1 MQHKEIIQKDKS
13 FKITLLEIYDGVLKG
28 LKINFKNDK
37 QLDSKDFSSI
47 IIGEN
52 GVGKSILLRTII
64 DIFLELERLKKVYNG
79 EKNRKSSNVI
89 KSYRIQYT
97 IGEDKYVV
105 EKLDKGIN
113 IYHNEEILRNYNNLK
128 LPQKVMACS
137 FLIND
142 KFIFSKNEN
151 DSIYKYLGVR
161 VHNTMTN
168 TSLVVKKIALNI
180 INSINN
186 EEFIAG
192 IIECFKFLNLYPE
205 CKLVYKIKQ
214 KQLFFSGD
222 VTTKNIFEKF
232 DVLWS
237 KRSTQAFGYN
247 IIKELKNK
255 PEDLYD
261 MVNLINEISYKI
273 GNEKELSF
281 NVNFKDINTMFLE
294 NTNVSILEKLS
305 KLDIITNPDIYI
317 KRNEEYSLE
326 NGSSGEIH
334 ILFLI
339 TNILSQIGSES
350 LILIDEPEVSLH
362 PNWQIKIMSLLEKIL
377 KQCSSTNHVIVATHS
392 HFMVSDLN
400 QENSSVIVMNKINNK
415 INNNITSEV
424 IYENTYGW
432 SAENIL
438 YKVFNVPS
446 NRNYYLADELDNIL
460 EEISMGNISCV
471 KDRILKLKHLLPNL
485 TENDPLKEVI
495 EKILEKAVKYE

>member
-1 MQHKEIIQKDKS
+1 MEK
-13 FKITLLEIYDGVLKG
+13 
-28 LKINFKNDK
+28 
-37 QLDSKDFSSI
+37 
-47 IIGEN
+47 
-52 GVGKSILLRTII
+52 
-64 DIFLELERLKKVYNG
+64 
-79 EKNRKSSNVI
+79 KNRKSSNVL
-89 KSYRIQYT
+89 KSYKIQYT
-97 IGEDKYVV
+97 IGEDNYVV
-105 EKLDKGIN
+105 EKLEKSIN
-113 IYHNEEILRNYNNLK
+113 VYLNEEILRNYNNLK
-128 LPQKVMACS
+128 LPQKIMACS

-186 EEFIAG
+186 KEFIEG
-192 IIECFKFLNLYPE
+192 IIECFKFLDLYPQ

-222 VTTKNIFEKF
+222 INAENIFKRF
-232 DVLWS
+232 DMLWS

-255 PEDLYD
+255 PEDLD
-261 MVNLINEISYKI
+261 NMVNLINEISYRI
-273 GNEKELSF
+273 GDEKELSF
-281 NVNFKDINTMFLE
+281 NVNFKNIDRMFIE
-294 NTNVSILEKLS
+294 NTNVNILEKLS
-305 KLDIITNPDIYI
+305 KLDIISNPDIYI

-362 PNWQIKIMSLLEKIL
+362 PNWQIRIISLLKKIL
-377 KQCSSTNHVIVATHS
+377 KECSSTSHIIVATHS

-400 QENSSVIVMNKINNK
+400 EENSSIIVMNKVNNMIK
-415 INNNITSEV
+415 SEV
-424 IYENTYGW
+424 IEENTYGW

-446 NRNYYLADELDNIL
+446 NRNYYLADELDDIL
-460 EEISMGNISCV
+460 EKISMGNISCV
-471 KDRILKLKHLLPNL
+471 KDRIKKLKHLLPNL

-495 EKILEKAVKYE
+495 EKILEKAVNYE